1 MCTGRSKNKNP
12 TCAWSKKHLQLQ
24 NVVYQSRKIYRN
36 RNMRDMKN
44 KKYQNQK
51 HDIKDTCIFMSVSS
65 TTTIYLGQL

>member
-1 MCTGRSKNKNP
+1 MYTGRSNNKNP

-51 HDIKDTCIFMSVSS
+51 HDIKDK
-65 TTTIYLGQL
+65 TTLFFLKKKMLFYL